1 MKNEDRA
8 TTSAKGGLRPATV
21 KGGSKQPTR
30 RGNILD
36 LLILFI
42 LVAALIGIGY
52 RYYTKSNPSRAQELS
67 EVEIAFEIRDAVF
80 TLPSYVKT
88 GDVLYFEDGTVF
100 GTIKNNSPEEDN
112 TALYVQSAAVIVSDE
127 SGNYIRREDY
137 TACMCQYVECVDEE
151 GYGVYPMTED
161 LYYMLRNGGEHYGWW
176 DSTHPNYLFTETE
189 GLNTEIAWMFCCCYI
204 Q

>member
-127 SGNYIRREDY
+127 SGNYIRIAYPDSSRVDAQGKLSCRGVFSEDGTFLHEGTGYITAGTAYRVY
-137 TACMCQYVECVDEE
+137 TENVAFTLTVTSVT
-151 GYGVYPMTED
+151 PMVA
-161 LYYMLRNGGEHYGWW
+161 N
-176 DSTHPNYLFTETE
+176 
-189 GLNTEIAWMFCCCYI
+189 
-204 Q
+204 